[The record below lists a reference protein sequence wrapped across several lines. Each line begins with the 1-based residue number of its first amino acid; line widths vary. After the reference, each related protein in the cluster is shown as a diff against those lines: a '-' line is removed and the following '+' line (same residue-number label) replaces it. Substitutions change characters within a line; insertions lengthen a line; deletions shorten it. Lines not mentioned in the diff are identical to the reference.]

1 MAVTISAD
9 GDIDID
15 FCCRMFFDV
24 WKVGT
29 SVFVGD
35 ANDYQRRF
43 VSLLSSVFGRSFL
56 MVTLFLLRFANH
68 LHADCSER
76 RFSVQN
82 AKKAFVN
89 TNPRGS

>member
-1 MAVTISAD
+1 MAVAVSID

-29 SVFVGD
+29 SVLVGD

-43 VSLLSSVFGRSFL
+43 VSLLSSVLGRSFL
-56 MVTLFLLRFANH
+56 MVCLILSYDHNSKSSAH
-68 LHADCSER
+68 D
-76 RFSVQN
+76 
-82 AKKAFVN
+82 
-89 TNPRGS
+89 